1 MQPCRIWDTQT
12 QERGLVRDF
21 VFDLGDEVHFS
32 FKRATRQRCSISG
45 WMDGWTCGQE
55 QEIDPECNDVLIRPM
70 NTNDDGIMGG
80 KIDLNSNDDATV
92 PEKVRLNEERKVVLA
107 RIRRF
112 RIILLLCRSAPESSY
127 HSTHWMAN

>member
-45 WMDGWTCGQE
+45 RMDGWMDVRPRDRSGVQRRP
-55 QEIDPECNDVLIRPM
+55 DPSHEY
-70 NTNDDGIMGG
+70 
-80 KIDLNSNDDATV
+80 
-92 PEKVRLNEERKVVLA
+92 E
-107 RIRRF
+107 
-112 RIILLLCRSAPESSY
+112 
-127 HSTHWMAN
+127 

>member
-1 MQPCRIWDTQT
+1 
-12 QERGLVRDF
+12 
-21 VFDLGDEVHFS
+21 
-32 FKRATRQRCSISG
+32 
-45 WMDGWTCGQE
+45 MDGWTCG

-70 NTNDDGIMGG
+70 NTNDGIMGG

-112 RIILLLCRSAPESSY
+112 WIILLLCRSALESSY
-127 HSTHWMAN
+127 HSTHPMAN